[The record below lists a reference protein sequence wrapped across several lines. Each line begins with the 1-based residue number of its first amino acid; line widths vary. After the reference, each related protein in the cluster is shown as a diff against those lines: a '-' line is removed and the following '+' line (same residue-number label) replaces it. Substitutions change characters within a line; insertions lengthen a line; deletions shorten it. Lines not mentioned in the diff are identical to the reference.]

1 MQTFLPYANIK
12 GSLEVLDNKRL
23 GKQRVEAFQILNVLF
38 GKPTKSGRPY
48 KGWLNHPCVTM
59 WKGYENILTH
69 YYNTSIDVWVARGF
83 KNTMEKFDIDYNI
96 TNWPMWFGNEA
107 FHASHR
113 SNLLRKDYQYYSQF
127 GWNDDP
133 EDPYVWIDKENNF
146 YRQKSGTNI
155 IEYV

>member
-23 GKQRVEAFQILNVLF
+23 GKQRVEALQILNVLF
-38 GKPTKSGRPY
+38 GKPTKTGKPY

-59 WKGYENILTH
+59 WKGYENILAH
-69 YYNTSIDVWVARGF
+69 YYNASIDVWVERGF
-83 KNTMEKFDIDYNI
+83 KNTMEKFDVDSSIKD
-96 TNWPMWFGNEA
+96 WPKWFGNEM

-113 SNLLRKDYQYYSQF
+113 SNLLRKDYIYYSQF
-127 GWNDDP
+127 GWEDNP